1 MKKIIYVNN
10 LTVITYILSLIS
22 NIYLIY
28 STYMFFKYNQDF
40 TFLFIVALFIDFY
53 FIFYYYID
61 NIDINIDKIF

>member
-61 NIDINIDKIF
+61 NIDIDIDKIF